1 MLRSRRSSNTPAA
14 GTQGFGSRAILVAAT
29 GVLVALSARN
39 VAAADTDK
47 RSSDLDGNGLVD
59 VADLR
64 VVLDA
69 LSRDGVDNAA
79 AMEDLLAVL
88 ADWGSDT
95 WDLRLEE
102 FGLSRDRIVDLGTYD

>member
-1 MLRSRRSSNTPAA
+1 MARTVPERDRPTWGVRRAVHGLRTGRNAA
-14 GTQGFGSRAILVAAT
+14 RGAPCP
-29 GVLVALSARN
+29 
-39 VAAADTDK
+39 AADTDK
-47 RSSDLDGNGLVD
+47 RSSNLDGNGLVD

-64 VVLDA
+64 VVIDA
-69 LSRDGVDNAA
+69 LSSDGVDNAA

-88 ADWGSDT
+88 SDWGSDT